1 MRIHNSEYKSIVI
14 AEDRLDWM
22 NGQEEAHMKG
32 DENLVNLRDR
42 KTRKDQLPVLSKVQ
56 CIGDVD
62 ANHEL
67 EFAAMSLNEDQFGIN
82 PEQAQLMKEL
92 VDTTTKETD
101 QTDKLLHFPP
111 HGDTP
116 IK

>member
-1 MRIHNSEYKSIVI
+1 
-14 AEDRLDWM
+14 M

-32 DENLVNLRDR
+32 NENLVNLRDT

-62 ANHEL
+62 PNHEL
-67 EFAAMSLNEDQFGIN
+67 EFASMSLNEDRFGIN

-92 VDTTTKETD
+92 VDTTMETD
-101 QTDKLLHFPP
+101 QTEKLLHFPP

>member
-1 MRIHNSEYKSIVI
+1 MK
-14 AEDRLDWM
+14 
-22 NGQEEAHMKG
+22 GQEEAHMKAN
-32 DENLVNLRDR
+32 DNLVNLRDT
-42 KTRKDQLPVLSKVQ
+42 KTRKDQLPVLSKIQ

-62 ANHEL
+62 PIHEL
-67 EFAAMSLNEDQFGIN
+67 EFASMSLNEDQFGIN

-92 VDTTTKETD
+92 VDTTMATDHTK
-101 QTDKLLHFPP
+101 KLLHFPP